1 MCALTSSRLDDF
13 SDTVSYIL
21 TIFWRES
28 LVFFFGGGGGEA
40 STPQIPALDRT
51 LAVWGCAAGW
61 GCIFIRVTRTESH
74 IFGVWGIRKFR

>member
-13 SDTVSYIL
+13 SDTVTYIL
-21 TIFWRES
+21 TIFWGES
-28 LVFFFGGGGGEA
+28 LVFFLGGGEA

-51 LAVWGCAAGW
+51 LEVWGCAAGW
-61 GCIFIRVTRTESH
+61 GCIFTRVTRTESN

>member
-1 MCALTSSRLDDF
+1 MIFPIQLLIYCKDNN
-13 SDTVSYIL
+13 IL
-21 TIFWRES
+21 GGKLGIFF
-28 LVFFFGGGGGEA
+28 LGGGGEA

>member
-1 MCALTSSRLDDF
+1 MCELTSLRLDDF
-13 SDTVSYIL
+13 SDTVTHIL
-21 TIFWRES
+21 TIFWGES
-28 LVFFFGGGGGEA
+28 LVFFLGGGGKA
-40 STPQIPALDRT
+40 STPQILVLDRT